1 MSIAKRYHFC
11 LWNFG
16 TFLLIWKF
24 CHLFSLHLK
33 NKNKR
38 NIQIRNKLLFILCL
52 MTHYITILG
61 FNYYHLFLFGQRSL
75 IHYRNSQIRNQ
86 LLFIIYSMTL
96 FITMLGSNYRHLCLF
111 FGNNLMHS
119 IIHRKKPRIRQI
131 RWPKVFV
138 AEWSKSHSFKM
149 YLKSVHWQN

>member
-1 MSIAKRYHFC
+1 MFLWQLIYCVVSFSDYHNGWFTMAQVLQTNGIRSIAKRYHFC

-61 FNYYHLFLFGQRSL
+61 FNYHHLFLFGQRSL
-75 IHYRNSQIRNQ
+75 IHYRNSQIRNK

-111 FGNNLMHS
+111 LE
-119 IIHRKKPRIRQI
+119 IT
-131 RWPKVFV
+131 
-138 AEWSKSHSFKM
+138 
-149 YLKSVHWQN
+149 